1 MADIKLVYFPVRAR
15 AEPLRMAFELSGKKY
30 ENVIIPSE
38 KWAEEKANAPYGQLP
53 YLVVKGKK
61 YGESLALAGYVAREC
76 GLAGK
81 TSEDAMRV
89 TEVCSLIADLMTN
102 MGKTQFETDEA
113 KKAELQKQLVTE
125 TIPRFMGY
133 FEKLLKEN
141 GSSGFFIGSA
151 LTLADLAAYDIV
163 ESLLKINAD
172 VLSAFPEVK
181 KMRGKVEENP
191 KMKAYLAKRP
201 QTEF

>member
-53 YLVVKGKK
+53 YLVVKEKK

-113 KKAELQKQLVTE
+113 KK
-125 TIPRFMGY
+125 
-133 FEKLLKEN
+133 
-141 GSSGFFIGSA
+141 